1 MPATTRPPPDPPVP
15 APAAAEPHPRWWRAL
30 HDLTLELGASIDASH
45 VSAAALRHLPP
56 LLDAAFVALRLPG
69 RASADVWRD
78 AAAVGAGTAEAAV
91 DAVERG
97 GEGDAADARARVR
110 SASVLDAW
118 GVLYRTLRQT
128 EGAPGVLVAG
138 WRGDGPPDAAA
149 RLEAVAQH
157 LETALAR
164 AAAHAELH
172 EAGARRDRFL
182 SAMSH
187 DLRTPITAIMG
198 YGELLHDGIVGTLT
212 PQQADM
218 VQRIT
223 QVAGHLSH
231 LVNDLLDLA
240 RLDAG
245 RMAFLPEAGLAGPL
259 VDDAVRSVA
268 RHAERKG
275 LALRNTVPA
284 DGGPPLRADH
294 ARVRQIL
301 ATLLSN
307 AVRFTEAGAATV
319 SAGVDGDRTWI
330 EVSDTGRGLPDGTEE
345 AVFDALLESAAGR
358 RASREPGS
366 GLGLAVSRGLA
377 RAMGGDLVAR
387 NHAGAGAA
395 FTLYLPLPEE
405 GSGASGEADAARAPV
420 NYT

>member
-30 HDLTLELGASIDASH
+30 HDFALDLGASLDAAH
-45 VSAAALRHLPP
+45 LSAAALRHVPV
-56 LLDAAFVALRLPG
+56 LLDCAFVALRHPG
-69 RASADVWRD
+69 RVDAEVWRD
-78 AAAVGAGTAEAAV
+78 AATVGAGTAEAAV

-97 GEGDAADARARVR
+97 AAGDAADVRARVR

-118 GVLYRTLRQT
+118 GVLYRELRQT
-128 EGAPGVLVAG
+128 DGAPGVLVAG
-138 WRGDGPPDAAA
+138 WRGDAPADAAA
-149 RLEAVAQH
+149 RLEAVAEH

-164 AAAHAELH
+164 VAAHAELH
-172 EAGARRDRFL
+172 EAGVRRDRFL

-187 DLRTPITAIMG
+187 DLRTPITAIIG
-198 YGELLHDGIVGTLT
+198 YGELLHDGIVGALT

-218 VQRIT
+218 VERIT

-259 VDDAVRSVA
+259 VDEAMRSVA

-275 LALRNTVPA
+275 LALHNAVPA

-307 AVRFTEAGAATV
+307 AVKFTEAGAATV
-319 SAGVDGDRTWI
+319 SAGVDGGRTWI
-330 EVSDTGRGLPDGTEE
+330 EVSDTGRGLPDGAEE
-345 AVFDALLESAAGR
+345 AVFDAHLETAAGR
-358 RASREPGS
+358 RARREPGS
-366 GLGLAVSRGLA
+366 GLGLAVSRRLA

-387 NHAGAGAA
+387 NHADAGAA

-405 GSGASGEADAARAPV
+405 ESAASGEADAARTPV
-420 NYT
+420 NHT